1 MMKSSVELIMSI
13 ESSFR
18 NMYRRLFS
26 IETGNDFWKKVICE
40 VTIMEIKGTMND
52 KGLVLSDVDERVYTS
67 EIECLEGY
75 LKKYS
80 SSVPSMVDKEWVQ
93 NKFDDMMGQEI
104 IQGSPRKD
112 ALMFNLMC
120 SFNQFMNMT
129 PKEYCT
135 DSDGFFKMIDE
146 MGISRYVH
154 DIEGRYFL
162 IEKIEE
168 EIDKIQSK

>member
-104 IQGSPRKD
+104 VQGSPRKD

-135 DSDGFFKMIDE
+135 DSDGFFKMIDV

>member
-40 VTIMEIKGTMND
+40 MTIMEIEGTMND

-67 EIECLEGY
+67 EIECLQEY

-80 SSVPSMVDKEWVQ
+80 GSVPSMVDTEWIQ
-93 NKFDDMMGQEI
+93 NEFNELMSQKI
-104 IQGSPRKD
+104 VQGSPRRD
-112 ALMFNLMC
+112 SLIFNLMV
-120 SFNQFMNMT
+120 SFNKFMNMT
-129 PKEYCT
+129 PKEHCT
-135 DSDGFFKMIDE
+135 DSDRFFKMIDE
-146 MGISRYVH
+146 MGISQYVH

-168 EIDKIQSK
+168 EIDKIQG